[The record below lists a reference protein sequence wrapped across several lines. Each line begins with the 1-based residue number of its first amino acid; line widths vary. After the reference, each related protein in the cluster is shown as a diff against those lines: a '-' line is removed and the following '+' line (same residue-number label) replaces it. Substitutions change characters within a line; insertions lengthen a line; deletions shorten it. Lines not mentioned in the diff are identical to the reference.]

1 MMTAP
6 VQPAIR
12 VAVFAVLFFVT
23 VCTSK
28 GAPADCTLTPLRS
41 TNNVG
46 GTHTVTALVIS
57 TNGLP
62 AAGVSVEF
70 DILSGPNSP
79 LSQTSATDAGGHAI
93 FTYTSDGG
101 EGIDRIRAA
110 GTLGNAFTCFSTQ
123 VWVMPTSIPTIT
135 CPANITTNA
144 GANCSRNVAFTSP
157 IATGS
162 PMPTVRCHVGDTVV
176 TSPHVFPAGTTTVTC
191 TASNA
196 SGVGT
201 CSFTVTVTATETEPP
216 QISCPDDRTEG
227 APIGSGGI
235 EVHFDTPTATD
246 NCGDPTVVCSPAS
259 GTFFSVGTT
268 PVTCTATD
276 TAGNTSDCTFNVT
289 VEEGAAEVHDLA
301 IVRIRAP
308 RVVTLTGA
316 RPSLTRRVVVTIQNR
331 SPHTEAFFDQAQL
344 EGLITLNIQSVD
356 PGTCPDLTA
365 NLLQRRPQRRLPF
378 NLRPRQRLNVHFEVT
393 FDCAVNSGRGA
404 GSEDFFYTAQ
414 VHHEA
419 IDTIVDTHPECDV
432 CPRPP
437 LEGGFD
443 PNPNGRIRDR
453 GCGTP
458 TGGGA
463 LGGDIMTDVVVR

>member
-1 MMTAP
+1 MN
-6 VQPAIR
+6 
-12 VAVFAVLFFVT
+12 
-23 VCTSK
+23 SN
-28 GAPADCTLTPLRS
+28 GA
-41 TNNVG
+41 
-46 GTHTVTALVIS
+46 
-57 TNGLP
+57 P
-62 AAGVSVEF
+62 AAGVLVEF
-70 DILSGPNSP
+70 DILSGPNAP
-79 LSQTSATDAGGHAI
+79 LNQTSTTDAGGNTT

-110 GTLGNAFTCFSTQ
+110 GLLGNAFSCFSTQ
-123 VWVMPTSIPTIT
+123 VWIVPGSTPTIA

-144 GANCSRNVAFTSP
+144 GANCSRNVAFASP

-162 PMPTVRCHVGDTVV
+162 PMPTVRCRVGDTVV

-196 SGVGT
+196 SGVAT

-216 QISCPDDRTEG
+216 QITCLDDRTEG
-227 APIGSGGI
+227 APIGSGGV
-235 EVHFDTPTATD
+235 EVHFDTPAATD

-259 GTFFSVGTT
+259 GTFFSVGVT

-276 TAGNTSDCTFNVT
+276 IAGNTNACTFNVT
-289 VEEGAAEVHDLA
+289 VEETAAEVHDLA

-316 RPSLTRRVVVTIQNR
+316 RPSVTKRVVVTIQNR

-344 EGLITLNIQSVD
+344 NELITLSIQSVD
-356 PGTCPDLTA
+356 PGTCP
-365 NLLQRRPQRRLPF
+365 NLEAFPLERRPQRRLPF
-378 NLRPRQRLNVHFEVT
+378 NLRPRQKLNVHFEVT

-419 IDTIVDTHPECDV
+419 IDNIPDSHPECDV

-437 LEGGFD
+437 LEGGVD

-458 TGGGA
+458 MPGGV
-463 LGGDIMTDVVVR
+463 LGGDVMTDVVVR